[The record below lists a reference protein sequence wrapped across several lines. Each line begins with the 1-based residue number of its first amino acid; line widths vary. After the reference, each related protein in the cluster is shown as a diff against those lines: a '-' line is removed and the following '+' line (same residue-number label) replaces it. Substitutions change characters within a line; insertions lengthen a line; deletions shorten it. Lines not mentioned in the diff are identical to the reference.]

1 MLENLDGRVAL
12 VTGASKGI
20 GSAITSRLI
29 AGGASVI
36 AHYGS
41 DRTGAES
48 AIAGAGAQQATLIG
62 ADLWPWSLYRQ
73 ACRSKSWW

>member
-1 MLENLDGRVAL
+1 VLENLDGRVAL

-36 AHYGS
+36 AHYGVI
-41 DRTGAES
+41 EL
-48 AIAGAGAQQATLIG
+48 AQNQQSQAQEL
-62 ADLWPWSLYRQ
+62 
-73 ACRSKSWW
+73 SKRL